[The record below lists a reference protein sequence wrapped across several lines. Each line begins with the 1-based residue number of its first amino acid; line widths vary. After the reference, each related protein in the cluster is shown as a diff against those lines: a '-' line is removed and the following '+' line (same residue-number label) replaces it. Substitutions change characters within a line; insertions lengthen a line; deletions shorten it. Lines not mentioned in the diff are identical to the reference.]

1 MTRRIGMV
9 VGELRD
15 AKRVGS
21 ERRYTE
27 LIRGLRERGDEI
39 HLFAHRWDRAAVHG
53 LQCHAVS
60 APGPASLRPLA
71 FTVGALLTL
80 RRWRGRLDLVHS
92 HTKSLGEDIVSPGGS
107 AHRAY
112 LATLRRG
119 DPGLRGRAR
128 SWHPFHRTTLAVE
141 ALQFR
146 AARRIVVNSEWSR
159 RQLAAA
165 YPQAAP
171 RVDVVYNGVDAT
183 HFAPAVMAGLRKPT
197 RDELG
202 LSDREIVFLF
212 VGAGDRRKGLH
223 ELLAAFRHLTS
234 AAVRLLVVGHRDR
247 KETAR
252 VDTTLGDTGLEPRVM
267 LRPFTADPRPY
278 YAAADVFVLPT
289 WFDPFSNATL
299 EALACGLPV
308 VTTSSNGV
316 AELMMSGREGTIVG
330 AGDAGALRAALGAML
345 DADRR
350 SMSEAARTLAERMT
364 WRRHVDAMSAI
375 YDRLSHDRR

>member
-1 MTRRIGMV
+1 MIRRIGMI

-39 HLFAHRWDRAAVHG
+39 HLFARRWDETAADG
-53 LQCHAVS
+53 LTCHAVA
-60 APGPASLRPLA
+60 APGPPSLRPLA
-71 FTVGALLTL
+71 FALGALVAL
-80 RRWRGRLDLVHS
+80 RRWRDRLDIVHS
-92 HTKSLGEDIVSPGGS
+92 HTKSLGDDVVSPGGS

-112 LATLRRG
+112 LATLRVG
-119 DPGLRGRAR
+119 DRGLRRRAR
-128 SWHPFHRTTLAVE
+128 PWHPFHRSTLLVE
-141 ALQFR
+141 SLQLR

-159 RQLAAA
+159 RQLTAA

-171 RVDVVYNGVDAT
+171 RVEVVYNGVDSA
-183 HFAPAVMAGLRKPT
+183 HFGPALTAALRKPM
-197 RDELG
+197 RDELDVA
-202 LSDREIVFLF
+202 DREVLFLF

-223 ELLAAFRHLTS
+223 DLLAAFRRVAS
-234 AAVRLLVVGHRDR
+234 PAARLLVVGHRDR

-252 VDTTLGDTGLEPRVM
+252 VDAALRDTGLGARVI
-267 LRPFTADPRPY
+267 LRPFAVDPRPY
-278 YAAADVFVLPT
+278 YAAADAFVLPT

-316 AELMMSGREGTIVG
+316 AELMTAGREGSIVR
-330 AGDAGALRAALGAML
+330 AGDVDGLRAALSEML
-345 DADRR
+345 DTDRR
-350 SMSEAARTLAERMT
+350 SMAEAARALAERMT
-364 WRRHVDAMSAI
+364 WTRHVDAMSAL
-375 YDRLSHDRR
+375 YDRLRP

>member
-1 MTRRIGMV
+1 MSRRIGMV

-27 LIRGLRERGDEI
+27 LIRGLRDLGDEI
-39 HLFAHRWDRAAVHG
+39 HLFAHRWDAAAARG
-53 LQCHAVS
+53 LHTHAVA

-71 FTVGALLTL
+71 FALGALAAV
-80 RRWRGRLDLVHS
+80 RPWRDRLDLVHS
-92 HTKSLGEDIVSPGGS
+92 HTKSLGDDVVSPGGS

-112 LATLRRG
+112 LATLRLD

-128 SWHPFHRTTLAVE
+128 AWHPFHRTTLLVE
-141 ALQFR
+141 ARQLR
-146 AARRIVVNSEWSR
+146 AARRIVVNSEWSQ

-171 RVDVVYNGVDAT
+171 RVDVVHNGVDAT
-183 HFAPAVMAGLRKPT
+183 HFAPAVTAALRKPM

-202 LSDREIVFLF
+202 VSDREILYVF

-223 ELLAAFRHLTS
+223 LLLAAFRRL
-234 AAVRLLVVGHRDR
+234 AAPAARLLVVGHRDR

-252 VDTTLGDTGLEPRVM
+252 VEAALDETGLASRVM
-267 LRPFTADPRPY
+267 LRPFTPDPRPY

-299 EALACGLPV
+299 EALACGVPV

-316 AELMMSGREGTIVG
+316 AELMTPGREGRIIA
-330 AGDAGALRAALGAML
+330 AGDVDGLSTALGEML

-350 SMSEAARTLAERMT
+350 SLGEAARTLAERMT
-364 WRRHVDAMSAI
+364 WARHVDAMSTI
-375 YDRLSHDRR
+375 YDRLRR

>member
-39 HLFAHRWDRAAVHG
+39 HLFARQWDDAAARG
-53 LQCHAVS
+53 LTCHAVA
-60 APGPASLRPLA
+60 APGPTSLRPLA
-71 FTVGALLTL
+71 FALGAVVAV
-80 RRWRGRLDLVHS
+80 RRWRDRLDLVHS
-92 HTKSLGEDIVSPGGS
+92 HTKSFGDDVVSPGGS

-112 LATLRRG
+112 LATLRIG
-119 DPGLRGRAR
+119 DPGLRSRAR
-128 SWHPFHRTTLAVE
+128 AWHPFHRTTLAVE
-141 ALQFR
+141 ALQLR
-146 AARRIVVNSEWSR
+146 AARRIVVNSQWSR
-159 RQLAAA
+159 RQLTAA
-165 YPQAAP
+165 YPEATP
-171 RVDVVYNGVDAT
+171 RVEVVYNGVDAT
-183 HFAPAVMAGLRKPT
+183 HFEPAVMAALRKPT

-202 LSDREIVFLF
+202 VADREVLLLF

-223 ELLAAFRHLTS
+223 ELLAAFRGLQSPAT
-234 AAVRLLVVGHRDR
+234 RLLIVGHRDAR
-247 KETAR
+247 ETAR
-252 VDTTLGDTGLEPRVM
+252 VEATLAATGLRSRVM

-289 WFDPFSNATL
+289 WFDPFANASL

-316 AELMMSGREGTIVG
+316 AELMTPGREGSIVS
-330 AGDAGALRAALGAML
+330 AGDVHALRAALGEIL

-364 WRRHVDAMSAI
+364 WTRHVEAMSAI
-375 YDRLSHDRR
+375 YDRICDRR

>member
-1 MTRRIGMV
+1 MV

-21 ERRYTE
+21 ERRYAE

-39 HLFAHRWDRAAVHG
+39 HLFAHRWDDAAARG

-60 APGPASLRPLA
+60 APGPPSLRPLA
-71 FTVGALLTL
+71 FALGALVAR

-92 HTKSLGEDIVSPGGS
+92 HTKSLGDDIVSPGGS

-112 LATLRRG
+112 LATLRLG
-119 DPGLRGRAR
+119 DGGLRGRAR
-128 SWHPFHRTTLAVE
+128 PWHPFHRTTLLVE
-141 ALQFR
+141 ALQLR

-165 YPQAAP
+165 YPQAGP

-183 HFAPAVMAGLRKPT
+183 HFAPAVIAALRKPT

-202 LSDREIVFLF
+202 LGDREVVVLF

-223 ELLAAFRHLTS
+223 ELLAAFRGLAVPS
-234 AAVRLLVVGHRDR
+234 VRLLVVGHRDR

-252 VDTTLGDTGLEPRVM
+252 VDATLDDTGLGPRVI

-316 AELMMSGREGTIVG
+316 AELMTAGGAGTIVR
-330 AGDAGALRAALGAML
+330 AGDVDGLRAALGETL
-345 DADRR
+345 DSDRR
-350 SMSEAARTLAERMT
+350 SMSEAARTLAEGMT

-375 YDRLSHDRR
+375 YDRLRDERR